1 MRACK
6 RLGIPADRSWRRL
19 GKRWRELV
27 VEGDGEAWYGVRG
40 FFEWLERRRYKVQAR
55 VQIARYRRFDPCQ
68 MCAGTR
74 LRPEA
79 LEVHVGGHHIG
90 EVARMTLGELDAWLS
105 SLSLSSTSKARGG
118 RLHETLAARVRT
130 ANRVGLSYLSLD
142 RQVRTLSGGEAQR
155 IQLATALGGVLTAA
169 LYVLDEPSVGL
180 HPRDVSRLLEVLYAI
195 RDQGNTVVVV
205 EHAPE
210 IVAAADHLIDLGP
223 GAGSRGGT
231 LVAQGSVD
239 EIRRESASITG
250 RALGGEL
257 RPRRRRRRAT
267 GRLLRVVGARSNNL
281 RDVSVEIPLDQLVVV
296 TGVSGAG
303 KSSLVRSVLVGQLR
317 RDPERGECDR
327 LEGAEQIGDV
337 VLVDPTPPSRSLRS
351 NPATVSKSFDGIRRK
366 FADTEEAR
374 RRGLAP
380 GWFSFNVAGG
390 RCEKCEGIG
399 ERVVDMQFLEDLRV
413 PCESCGGSRYRE
425 EARAIRLHG
434 RSIVEVLA
442 LTVEEALALF
452 AEDRG
457 IAGRLLPFVR
467 VGLGYL
473 TLAQPLVS
481 LSGGE
486 IQRLRLAQAL
496 AVGKADSL
504 YVLDEPTTGLH
515 PAEIGVL
522 LGCLDELLEAGGSAV
537 VVEHNLD
544 LIAQSD
550 YVIDLGPE
558 GGPGGGRVVAR
569 GTPRQ
574 VARVRRSHTGAA
586 LRKMAA
592 LV

>member
-1 MRACK
+1 
-6 RLGIPADRSWRRL
+6 
-19 GKRWRELV
+19 
-27 VEGDGEAWYGVRG
+27 
-40 FFEWLERRRYKVQAR
+40 
-55 VQIARYRRFDPCQ
+55 
-68 MCAGTR
+68 
-74 LRPEA
+74 
-79 LEVHVGGHHIG
+79 
-90 EVARMTLGELDAWLS
+90 MTLGELGDWLS
-105 SLSLSSTSKARGG
+105 SLTLSPALEARGG
-118 RLHETLAARVRT
+118 RLHQALAARVRT
-130 ANRVGLSYLSLD
+130 ANQVGLSYLSLD

-180 HPRDVSRLLEVLYAI
+180 HPRDVSRLLEVLRAI

-210 IVAAADHLIDLGP
+210 IVMAADHLIDLGP
-223 GAGSRGGT
+223 GAGRRGGT
-231 LVAQGSVD
+231 LVAEGSVE

-250 RALGGEL
+250 RALAGEL
-257 RPRRRRRRAT
+257 RPRRQRRRAS
-267 GRLLRVVGARSNNL
+267 GRSLRIVGARSNNL
-281 RDVSVEIPLDQLVVV
+281 RDLSVEIPLDQLVVV

-327 LEGAEQIGDV
+327 IEGAEQISDV

-351 NPATVSKSFDGIRRK
+351 NPATVSKAFDGIRRQ
-366 FADTEEAR
+366 FAATDEAR
-374 RRGLAP
+374 RQGLAP

-399 ERVVDMQFLEDLRV
+399 ETVVDMQFLEDLRV

-434 RSIVEVLA
+434 RSIVDVLA
-442 LTVEEALALF
+442 LTIEEALVLF
-452 AEDRG
+452 VGDRG
-457 IAGRLLPFVR
+457 IASRLRPFAR

-473 TLAQPLVS
+473 TLAQPLVT

-486 IQRLRLAQAL
+486 LQRLRLAQAL
-496 AVGKADSL
+496 AVDRPDSL

-515 PAEIGVL
+515 AAEIGVL
-522 LGCLDELLEAGGSAV
+522 LACLDELLEAGGSTV

-558 GGPGGGRVVAR
+558 GGPGGGGVVAT

-574 VARVRRSHTGAA
+574 VARVRKSHTGAA
-586 LRKMAA
+586 LRGMAA
-592 LV
+592 LA